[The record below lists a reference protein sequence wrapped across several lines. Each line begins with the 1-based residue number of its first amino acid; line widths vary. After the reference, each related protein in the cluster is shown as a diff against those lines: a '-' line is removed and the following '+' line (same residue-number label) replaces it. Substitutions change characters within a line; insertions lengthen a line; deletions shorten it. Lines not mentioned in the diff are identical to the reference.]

1 MHFYIKINNNIVKA
15 CKLAT
20 FVLTIFALL
29 ILHRKNL
36 LFAIGNVLLKLINLA
51 QWLFGFNIML
61 FCRSL
66 YSAKCNSLGK

>member
-36 LFAIGNVLLKLINLA
+36 LFAIGNVLLKLKN
-51 QWLFGFNIML
+51 
-61 FCRSL
+61 
-66 YSAKCNSLGK
+66 